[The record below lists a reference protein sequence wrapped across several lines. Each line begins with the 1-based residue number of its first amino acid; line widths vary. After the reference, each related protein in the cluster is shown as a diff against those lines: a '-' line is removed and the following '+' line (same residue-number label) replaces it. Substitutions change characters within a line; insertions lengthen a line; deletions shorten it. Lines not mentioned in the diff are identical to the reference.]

1 MPGRDPDRPARTLL
15 HSFAAIAGAVVPGSD
30 LAGALEHLWP
40 DLQPAARRGLTVM
53 VAAVEASALLRT
65 GRTLRAMDVAAR
77 ERLCDHLE
85 HRAGVVQRSAFAG
98 LKTMV
103 LVLAADDPAM
113 QRALG
118 TQSWPP
124 QLIRP

>member
-1 MPGRDPDRPARTLL
+1 
-15 HSFAAIAGAVVPGSD
+15 VVPGGGD
-30 LAGALEHLWP
+30 LGAALEDLWP
-40 DLQPAARRGLTVM
+40 DLQPAARRGLAVM
-53 VAAVEASALLRT
+53 VAAVEAAALLRA
-65 GRTLRAMDVAAR
+65 GRTVRAMDVSAR

-85 HRAGVVQRSAFAG
+85 HRAGTPQRSAFAG

-118 TQSWPP
+118 TESWPP
-124 QLIRP
+124 QLIRS

>member
-1 MPGRDPDRPARTLL
+1 MSGRDPARPPRALL
-15 HSFAAIAGAVVPGSD
+15 QSFAAIAGAVVPGSD
-30 LAGALEHLWP
+30 LGAPLEKLWP

-53 VAAVEASALLRT
+53 VASVEAMALFRA
-65 GRTLRAMDVAAR
+65 GRTVRSMDVAAR

-118 TQSWPP
+118 TESWPP